1 MPAMLSGVSF
11 RNELPFRE
19 FLARQPSVFHALGQQ
34 GYQLRSLA
42 SRGHGH
48 LNPAFPGEDDA
59 IRYDI
64 PNPYGSYRD
73 YVDVA
78 AAQLLDL
85 SLFRHAPHAFKPHI
99 YHDGRWFLQQ
109 QIASRRGPEA
119 TARRAFG
126 DVVFLR
132 EFANLVTQGDEAP
145 L

>member
-1 MPAMLSGVSF
+1 MNAS
-11 RNELPFRE
+11 R
-19 FLARQPSVFHALGQQ
+19 PSI
-34 GYQLRSLA
+34 LRS
-42 SRGHGH
+42 STSDTGR
-48 LNPAFPGEDDA
+48 PET
-59 IRYDI
+59 DI

-145 L
+145 V